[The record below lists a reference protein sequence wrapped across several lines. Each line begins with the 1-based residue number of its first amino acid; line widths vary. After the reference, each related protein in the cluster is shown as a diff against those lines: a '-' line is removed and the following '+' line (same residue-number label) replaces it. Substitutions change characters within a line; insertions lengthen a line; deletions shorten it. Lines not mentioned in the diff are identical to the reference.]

1 MRKAGN
7 KKYLSTFLFMLA
19 MVFVFSAR
27 TPQTVQAMS
36 KSTQHKLYK
45 KTMQDYARKSKASY
59 KRNSLY
65 IGGSG
70 SSKKVM
76 YLFVDIDKNGT
87 DEKFSFDS
95 GLFCK
100 LIHNFLKS
108 GFPRFSWR

>member
-45 KTMQDYARKSKASY
+45 KTMQDYGILQKEFPVYWRLRKLQKGDVSVRRY
-59 KRNSLY
+59 
-65 IGGSG
+65 
-70 SSKKVM
+70 
-76 YLFVDIDKNGT
+76 
-87 DEKFSFDS
+87 
-95 GLFCK
+95 
-100 LIHNFLKS
+100 
-108 GFPRFSWR
+108 

>member
-76 YLFVDIDKNGT
+76 YLFVDIERTERMSWLCATGT
-87 DEKFSFDS
+87 QKQTR
-95 GLFCK
+95 
-100 LIHNFLKS
+100 IQ
-108 GFPRFSWR
+108 R